1 MQLIYNSDS
10 FAVMH
15 FVAEP
20 AVGALP
26 AAGRTDPGGF
36 EIVDKL
42 ARKEIYL
49 QGAVAQSF
57 QRGVEALVQQG
68 PDKELLDEYIAG
80 FTTLAQQP
88 VVLH

>member
-1 MQLIYNSDS
+1 MQMLYNSDCYVVVQ
-10 FAVMH
+10 FD
-15 FVAEP
+15 P
-20 AVGALP
+20 P
-26 AAGRTDPGGF
+26 AAPGGADESRGGY

-42 ARKEIYL
+42 SRKEIYL

-68 PDKELLDEYIAG
+68 PDEALLDEFIAG

-88 VVLH
+88 VLLH

>member
-1 MQLIYNSDS
+1 MQMLYNSDS
-10 FAVMH
+10 FIVVQ
-15 FVAEP
+15 F
-20 AVGALP
+20 
-26 AAGRTDPGGF
+26 DPPTESGGDEGSAQASRGGY